1 MKVLH
6 TADWHIG
13 QFKGP
18 VEDGVN
24 LRSLDTVKCLE
35 YMVEKAR
42 EEKPDLV
49 CISGDVFHQE
59 QIGPARY
66 SDEMVTATRIIDEL
80 SKVGAMTRA
89 KMCTDEKSPAVFDI
103 SENEITVSIRDNIA
117 NYQEKVALQEKIK
130 DPIKIGFDSRL
141 VLETIKAFTCD
152 NITLN
157 LTRPVNPMVVE
168 AEDSDMKALV
178 LPVRLKDA

>member
-35 YMVEKAR
+35 YMVEKAK

-59 QIGPARY
+59 QIGPVRY
-66 SDEMVTATRIIDEL
+66 SDEMVTATI
-80 SKVGAMTRA
+80 V
-89 KMCTDEKSPAVFDI
+89 
-103 SENEITVSIRDNIA
+103 IA
-117 NYQEKVALQEKIK
+117 IQY
-130 DPIKIGFDSRL
+130 
-141 VLETIKAFTCD
+141 
-152 NITLN
+152 
-157 LTRPVNPMVVE
+157 
-168 AEDSDMKALV
+168 MKAKGLDGIRADVYQLILKAEHMYNESGAGKQKFEWVIQQARGLLPKWLQV
-178 LPVRLKDA
+178 LIPENALKKVIQKWFIGVKDLLDDGKVNGSQENQNN